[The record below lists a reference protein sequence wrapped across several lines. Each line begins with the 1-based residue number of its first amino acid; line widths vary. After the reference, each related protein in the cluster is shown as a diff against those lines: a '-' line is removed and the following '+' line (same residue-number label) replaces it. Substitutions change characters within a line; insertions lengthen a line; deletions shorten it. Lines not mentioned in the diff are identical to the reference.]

1 VGRIPTLYFFRRK
14 KEKTKQKNRRLYVFA
29 LIRKSQSDKA
39 EPRPFS
45 PSAPAPTAAV
55 WFGIFCFS
63 LQKLPK
69 NYNMLQGFLFFF
81 YFMQSADV
89 LISRQVS

>member
-1 VGRIPTLYFFRRK
+1 
-14 KEKTKQKNRRLYVFA
+14 LYVFA

-45 PSAPAPTAAV
+45 PFAPAPTAAV

-69 NYNMLQGFLFFF
+69 NYNMLQGFYLFFF
-81 YFMQSADV
+81 
-89 LISRQVS
+89 

>member
-14 KEKTKQKNRRLYVFA
+14 KEKNKTKNRRLYVFA

-55 WFGIFCFS
+55 WFGIFF
-63 LQKLPK
+63 
-69 NYNMLQGFLFFF
+69 
-81 YFMQSADV
+81 
-89 LISRQVS
+89 VSHYKSY

>member
-39 EPRPFS
+39 EPRPFP
-45 PSAPAPTAAV
+45 PSAPAR
-55 WFGIFCFS
+55 FGLVFFVSHYKSYQKIIICSKVFIFI
-63 LQKLPK
+63 
-69 NYNMLQGFLFFF
+69 FF
-81 YFMQSADV
+81 
-89 LISRQVS
+89 